1 MQQPRTRPCSSD
13 VLIDELFGTTTALRT
28 FVDARLRVRGTSVS
42 RLRALRTLATAA
54 EPMRMRDLS
63 DVLGLAART
72 VTSMV
77 DALEREGLVER
88 LPHPTDRRAFLLT
101 LTDRGRSC
109 HAEAEEI
116 DREALAVATGGL
128 TAEDRTRLREL
139 LGVLRTSVAVAGQ
152 ELEKGNE

>member
-1 MQQPRTRPCSSD
+1 MQQPKARPRSSD
-13 VLIDELFGTTTALRT
+13 VLVDELFGTTNALRT

-42 RLRALRTLATAA
+42 RLRALRTLATAP

-72 VTSMV
+72 VTTLV

-101 LTDRGRSC
+101 LTEQGRRC

-128 TAEDRTRLREL
+128 GAEDRARLREL
-139 LGVLRTSVAVAGQ
+139 LAVLRSSLADAGQ
-152 ELEKGNE
+152 EPQKRSE